1 MATINELQL
10 AKELIRF
17 PTVTPIDAGIMK
29 FLEKKLKTLGFKT
42 KILEFREKN
51 NKPVKNLYA
60 RLGNKGPNFCYAGHL
75 DVVPAGDLKNWTV
88 NPFKP
93 SVKKGYL
100 IGRGANDMKSS
111 VAAFVS
117 AVSNFI
123 SKGRQ
128 FNGSIS
134 LLITGDEEGVAING
148 TKKVVEYL
156 RKKKEKIDFCLVG
169 EPTNPNKLGEMI
181 KIGRRGSMTGKLTII
196 GIQGHVAYP
205 DRANNPSTALVQI
218 LKELKEI
225 KFDNGTKDF
234 QPTNL
239 EITKINIDN
248 FADNVI
254 PGSANA
260 KFNIRFNNKHSSN
273 SIKTKI
279 DKVIKRIS
287 KKNKSKFNIDYSV
300 SGEAFL
306 TKPNDTT
313 YMIQDEIKKI
323 TKIKPKL
330 STTGGTSDARFIR
343 KIAPCLEFGLV
354 GKTMHKVDEAV
365 SLSDLKKLTLIY
377 SNILKNYFK
386 WKLV

>member
-1 MATINELQL
+1 MATINELKL
-10 AKELIRF
+10 AKELIKF
-17 PTVTPIDAGIMK
+17 PTISPVDAGIMK
-29 FLEKKLKTLGFKT
+29 FLEKKLKALGFKT
-42 KILEFREKN
+42 KILEFKEKDSR
-51 NKPVKNLYA
+51 PVKNLYA
-60 RLGNKGPNFCYAGHL
+60 RLGNKSPNFCYAGHL
-75 DVVPAGDLKNWTV
+75 DVVPAGNLEDWTV

-111 VAAFVS
+111 IAAFVS
-117 AVSNFI
+117 AVSDFI
-123 SKGRQ
+123 KIKRK

-156 RKKKEKIDFCLVG
+156 KKKKEKIDFCLVG

-181 KIGRRGSMTGKLTII
+181 KIGRRGSMTGRLSII

-205 DRANNPSTALVQI
+205 QRANNPSTALVQI
-218 LKELKEI
+218 LNKLKEI
-225 KFDNGTKDF
+225 KFDKGTKDF

-239 EITKINIDN
+239 EITKININ
-248 FADNVI
+248 NSADNII
-254 PGSANA
+254 PGLANA
-260 KFNIRFNNKHSSN
+260 IFNIRFNNKHSSS
-273 SIKTKI
+273 SIKKKI
-279 DKVIKRIS
+279 DKIIKKIS
-287 KKNKSKFNIDYSV
+287 KKNKSKYKIDYNI

-306 TKPNDTT
+306 TRPNNTT
-313 YMIQDEIKKI
+313 FMIQDIIKKI
-323 TKIKPKL
+323 TKIKPQL

-365 SLSDLKKLTLIY
+365 SLSDLKKLTKIY
-377 SNILKNYFK
+377 TEILKNYF
-386 WKLV
+386 

>member
-10 AKELIRF
+10 AKELIKF
-17 PTVTPIDAGIMK
+17 PTVTPVDAGIMK

-42 KILEFREKN
+42 KVLEFREKDS
-51 NKPVKNLYA
+51 KPVKNIYA

-75 DVVPAGDLKNWTV
+75 DVVPAGNLKDWTV

-111 VAAFVS
+111 IAAFVS
-117 AVSNFI
+117 AVSNFVAN
-123 SKGRQ
+123 KRD
-128 FNGSIS
+128 FNGSVS

-156 RKKKEKIDFCLVG
+156 KKKKEKIDFCLVG

-181 KIGRRGSMTGKLTII
+181 KIGRRGSMTGRLSII

-205 DRANNPSTALVQI
+205 NRANNPSTALVQI

-254 PGSANA
+254 PGLANA

-273 SIKTKI
+273 SIKKKI
-279 DKVIKRIS
+279 NKIIKNIS
-287 KKNKSKFNIDYSV
+287 KKNKSKFKIDYSV

-306 TKPNDTT
+306 TKPNNTT
-313 YMIQDEIKKI
+313 YMIQDIIKKV

-377 SNILKNYFK
+377 STILKNYFK
-386 WKLV
+386 